1 MSIADKLRTAR
12 ELIAH
17 GMNHTGTST
26 HHYKMMSQALAA
38 LPDPEEIAMVEDLAE
53 SCVPKAAE
61 MARLVRERDELRD
74 ELKWLYA
81 KLYSAHE
88 DLRQAGVPVS
98 SVTYIRK
105 TEKGNLTRLRKE
117 EEA

>member
-1 MSIADKLRTAR
+1 MSNQMAEIDRLCQLVA
-12 ELIAH
+12 ELEKENA
-17 GMNHTGTST
+17 
-26 HHYKMMSQALAA
+26 
-38 LPDPEEIAMVEDLAE
+38 
-53 SCVPKAAE
+53 
-61 MARLVRERDELRD
+61 ELRD

-98 SVTYIRK
+98 SVTYIRQ

-117 EEA
+117 EGS